1 MKTRNVALDLYRI
14 LCMFLITTIHMINY
28 AGLVAEVP
36 GGHLNYWLLN
46 GIQVLQVFSISGFT
60 LISAY
65 YLVDKP
71 FKLNRIIKFAL
82 SVIFY
87 SIVIY
92 LVSLILVKPG
102 ASKVLLLKSFF
113 PFLTYHYWYPV
124 NYLFLLVLSPFLNR
138 MIGAL
143 TRKKLLLC
151 IGVLIA
157 FCSVYF
163 HVNPFVDAEIFLGHH
178 THNILWFI
186 LLYLVAGYL
195 KHYERKHPK
204 LMGIGLFCVTGC
216 MLLALHVLKNNIFG
230 LPSTHPLVLKFL
242 DKIDLLSYNSVLS
255 LMFAVSSF
263 VMFTQIKITPAKW
276 LSKTMAFTVPSVFVI
291 YLFQEHN
298 GIRDAWWSFVN
309 ITQWAGSY
317 WLVPVMIGWFAVL
330 FAVAM
335 VLYLLYR
342 LCDKLFLSKL
352 ERLLEK
358 LLDKLLH
365 KLINYF

>member
-28 AGLVAEVP
+28 AGLVVEVP
-36 GGHLNYWLLN
+36 GGHINYWLLN

-60 LISAY
+60 MISAY

-71 FKLNRIIKFAL
+71 FKINRILKFAL

-87 SIVIY
+87 SIVLY
-92 LVSLILVKPG
+92 LISMVLVKPG
-102 ASKVLLLKSFF
+102 FSKVLTLKSFF

-124 NYLFLLVLSPFLNR
+124 NYLFLLALAPFLNR
-138 MIGAL
+138 LIGAL

-151 IGVLIA
+151 IGVLTVI
-157 FCSVYF
+157 CSVYF
-163 HVNPFVDAEIFLGHH
+163 HVNPFVEAEIFLGHH

-186 LLYLVAGYL
+186 LLYLIAGYL
-195 KHYERKHPK
+195 KHYDRKHPK
-204 LMGIGLFCVTGC
+204 LVDIGLLCLTGG
-216 MLLALHVLKNNIFG
+216 MLLVLHVLKNNIFG
-230 LPSTHPLVLKFL
+230 LTSTYPLILKFL

-255 LMFAVSSF
+255 LLFAVSSF
-263 VMFTQIKITPAKW
+263 ALFTQIKITPAKW
-276 LSKTMAFTVPSVFVI
+276 LSKTMAFTVPAVFVI

-298 GIRDAWWSFVN
+298 GIRDALWSFVN
-309 ITQWAGSY
+309 IAQWAGSY

-335 VLYLLYR
+335 VLYLLYW
-342 LCDKLFLSKL
+342 LCDKLFLSKI
-352 ERLLEK
+352 EGLLAK
-358 LLDKLLH
+358 LLQKVIDC
-365 KLINYF
+365 F